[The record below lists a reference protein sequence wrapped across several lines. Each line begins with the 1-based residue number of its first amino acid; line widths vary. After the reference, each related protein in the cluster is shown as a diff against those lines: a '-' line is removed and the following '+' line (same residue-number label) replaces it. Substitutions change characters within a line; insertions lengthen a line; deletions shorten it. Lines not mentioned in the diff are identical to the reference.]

1 MVGLGG
7 SLDEVLRTLA
17 DTEAAN
23 AGVNTSDLA
32 AALMRRLGGPDGLA
46 DRVVEILEEED
57 VPAGTKARVM
67 ADVLRLV
74 TENSKQG
81 GGVSAGAL
89 TDEELLQELAPVL
102 KQGGGG
108 AGDPPAA

>member
-1 MVGLGG
+1 VQGLGS

-32 AALMRRLGGPDGLA
+32 AALMRRFGGPDGLA
-46 DRVVEILEEED
+46 DRILEIVDDQD
-57 VPAGTKARVM
+57 VPGGTKARVM

-74 TENSKQG
+74 TENTKQG
-81 GGVSAGAL
+81 QAQNAGSL
-89 TDEELLQELAPVL
+89 TDEELLAELAPVL
-102 KQGGGG
+102 NRGGGV